1 MSEGGAVPGTCR
13 QFDWSDWDHG
23 GEGGAEEEHT
33 GGTGSWGEGGGGAG
47 EMHAWRVGGAGVMQ
61 AWRGRTLEIRLNS
74 SHPKKMRGGPGCI
87 RHFLF
92 KAITEPLTAASGQ
105 TVVHALTSTLWW
117 GNAVLNWIS
126 QSLWFSPAS

>member
-1 MSEGGAVPGTCR
+1 MEG
-13 QFDWSDWDHG
+13 
-23 GEGGAEEEHT
+23 
-33 GGTGSWGEGGGGAG
+33 
-47 EMHAWRVGGAGVMQ
+47 VGGAGVMH
-61 AWRGRTLEIRLNS
+61 AWRGWGWCDAGMEGGTLEIRLNP

-117 GNAVLNWIS
+117 GSAVVNWIS
-126 QSLWFSPAS
+126 QSLWLSPAS